1 MFVFLDLDG
10 VLRRNSAPPA
20 KLEAPCLDC
29 FCRALSSLPEA
40 RIVISSGWRTFVTLD
55 EIRSHFPPD
64 IAERI
69 VAVTPVLE
77 SGESYARHREIQAFL
92 RDHAA
97 HGDRWVALDDDPANF
112 PSGSPNVLLID
123 GETAFDDAA
132 AIRLIDSL
140 RPTPGNPELM

>member
-20 KLEAPCLDC
+20 KLETACLDC
-29 FCRALSSLPEA
+29 FCRALSSLPDA

-55 EIRSHFPPD
+55 DIRSHFPPGV
-64 IAERI
+64 AERI

-77 SGESYARHREIQAFL
+77 GGEPYARYREIQAFL

-97 HGDRWVALDDDPANF
+97 QGDRWVALDDDPANF
-112 PSGSPNVLLID
+112 PGGSPNVLLID
-123 GETAFDDAA
+123 GETAFDDTAA
-132 AIRLIDSL
+132 SRLVASL

>member
-20 KLEAPCLDC
+20 KLETPCLDC
-29 FCRALSSLPEA
+29 FCRALSSLPDA

-55 EIRSHFPPD
+55 DIRSHFPPD
-64 IAERI
+64 VAERI

-77 SGESYARHREIQAFL
+77 TGEPYARYREIQTFL

-97 HGDRWVALDDDPANF
+97 QGDRWVALDDDAANF
-112 PSGSPNVLLID
+112 PSGCPNVLLID

-132 AIRLIDSL
+132 ASRLIASL
-140 RPTPGNPELM
+140 RPTSGSPELM